1 MGVVTIADVRACSPL
16 GEFNA
21 VADAFI
27 QAAIDDAYS
36 THEETSWFVNHW
48 DLAIK
53 NFAAHTLALR
63 LGGTNSVAGPVT
75 AQSADGISQSFG
87 AAASSVSTGIA
98 WYQKTVWGQ
107 EYLRLLRIQANTPFA
122 GCQAGAALFTCQ

>member
-1 MGVVTIADVRACSPL
+1 MAVTIADVRACSPL
-16 GEFNA
+16 GEFDA
-21 VADAFI
+21 VADSFI

-36 THEETSWFVNHW
+36 THEETSWVAAHW

-75 AQSADGISQSFG
+75 SKKIADISQSFG
-87 AAASSVSTGIA
+87 ASASSASVSAG

-107 EYLRLLRIQANTPFA
+107 EYWRLLIIQANTPFA
-122 GCQAGAALFTCQ
+122 GCSAGASLFRC

>member
-1 MGVVTIADVRACSPL
+1 MAVTIADVRACSPL
-16 GEFNA
+16 GEFDA

-27 QAAIDDAYS
+27 QSAIDDALL
-36 THEETSWFVNHW
+36 TQEETSWFADHW

-53 NFAAHTLALR
+53 NLAAHTLALG

-87 AAASSVSTGIA
+87 AAASTTSVDMA
-98 WYQKTVWGQ
+98 WYQKTIWGQ
-107 EYLRLLRIQANTPFA
+107 AYMRLLRLQLQTPFA
-122 GCQAGAALFTCQ
+122 GCQAGASLFHCP